1 MNVEKN
7 IPEAPPPSGVTEKIE
22 SHPTFDEQWE
32 HPDKLVFTDRE
43 SESEVGF
50 YDIQPESL
58 KTKIPTAMLGGWGG
72 TAEMYREN
80 MRSLVTA
87 GRRAF
92 SVTAPHGIDY
102 DKAEFSLEDVDNI
115 PDAELRKIAA
125 LINSLEEKQ
134 IKKIDAIGH
143 SEGCLDIILAATLYP
158 ERFRD
163 IVLVNPAGMIGKD
176 NPWRLATSFAREVVK
191 GYVDEVRKNGLSEPM
206 LRAIR
211 ETTTAVINDPVQ
223 SFREVLALSNAQI
236 HELLIGLREKGI
248 GISIVSAVDDGVF
261 PDKRMQEIVTKDMVD
276 GYFTVSGHH
285 AQFQLDAERYTQL
298 ADYALEMMQQKR
310 ERSQQPQGT
319 VLENVEVIP
328 EG

>member
-1 MNVEKN
+1 MVKSFVDHYTKQKKVFVTKMKEN
-7 IPEAPPPSGVTEKIE
+7 ISIIFHDFFEDNSDIK
-22 SHPTFDEQWE
+22 
-32 HPDKLVFTDRE
+32 KLTWTQYTPYFNDGE
-43 SESEVGF
+43 
-50 YDIQPESL
+50 PC
-58 KTKIPTAMLGGWGG
+58 
-72 TAEMYREN
+72 
-80 MRSLVTA
+80 
-87 GRRAF
+87 
-92 SVTAPHGIDY
+92 
-102 DKAEFSLEDVDNI
+102 EFSTYLDYMTD
-115 PDAELRKIAA
+115 ELGYT
-125 LINSLEEKQ
+125 NKQ
-134 IKKIDAIGH
+134 IEKIDAIGH
-143 SEGCLDIILAATLYP
+143 SEGCMVVILAATLYP

-223 SFREVLALSNAQI
+223 SFREVLALSNVQI

-276 GYFTVSGHH
+276 GYFTVRGHH